1 MNFAALDGASAPY
14 LLLIVFGVLP
24 SLVWKLMAAFVAQGI
39 DENSELLVWV
49 RTVATTLL
57 AGVACKL
64 VFTPSGALAA
74 APIWL
79 RFGAMALGLLVWR
92 LAGRSMVAGIAAGE
106 GALMAGTWWWAG
118 S

>member
-1 MNFAALDGASAPY
+1 MSLAAFDGASAPY
-14 LLLIVFGVLP
+14 VLLIVFGVLP
-24 SLVWKLMAAFVAQGI
+24 SLFWKLAGAFVAHGM
-39 DENSELLVWV
+39 DEDSEILVWV

-64 VFTPSGALAA
+64 VLTPSGALAA

-92 LAGRSMVAGIAAGE
+92 LAGRSIVAGIAAGE
-106 GALMAGTWWWAG
+106 AMLMAGTWWAG